1 MEIKKMFLVLLFTL
15 AALIAGISYMINQK
29 RKPLL
34 DIPSQGRVVVV
45 SGAAGGFGSLTCKE
59 LLDKW
64 QCRVIAIDINKQF
77 LEDKF
82 KTELSSEKIAS
93 RLQLIECDITQVDH
107 VERAAKE
114 IRQTLSN
121 WNADSIF
128 ALVNNAGIANGI
140 STKKRCGIVEH
151 TEDELQQVFGV
162 NLFGH
167 VRMLR
172 ELYPH
177 MTKTHSK
184 KDHSSPYGSIVIN
197 IASVAGL
204 VAPPFFG
211 FYTSSKFAMV
221 GLSDS
226 LRREF
231 KAVNNGMRLTCVEP
245 GFSRTNILNL
255 KPFDENSEYY
265 DIAVKKQQEAKRL
278 LDNAQ
283 DPSHVSSAICQQIF
297 SSNNVPHLVIDHW
310 YMKIVWHLFK
320 MFGLD
325 TFL

>member
-1 MEIKKMFLVLLFTL
+1 MILVLLFTL
-15 AALIAGISYMINQK
+15 AALIAGISYVIVLK

-34 DIPSQGRVVVV
+34 DIPSQGRVIVV

-64 QCRVIAIDINKQF
+64 QCRVIAIDINQQF
-77 LEDKF
+77 LEEKF
-82 KTELSSEKIAS
+82 KTELSSEKTAS
-93 RLQLIECDITQVDH
+93 RLQLIECDITKVDH

-128 ALVNNAGIANGI
+128 ALVNNAGIANAPG
-140 STKKRCGIVEH
+140 TKKRCGIVEYSE
-151 TEDELQQVFGV
+151 EDLQQVFGV

-172 ELYPH
+172 ELYPQ
-177 MTKTHSK
+177 MTKIVSEKNSSNEKNHSM
-184 KDHSSPYGSIVIN
+184 YGSIVVN

-231 KAVNNGMRLTCVEP
+231 KAVKNGMRLTCVEP

-255 KPFDENSEYY
+255 KPFDENSEYH
-265 DIAVKKQQEAKRL
+265 DIAVKKQQDAKRFI
-278 LDNAQ
+278 DNAQ
-283 DPSHVSSAICQQIF
+283 DPAHVSSAICQQIF

-310 YMKIVWHLFK
+310 YMKMVWYMLK
-320 MFGLD
+320 VLGMDG
-325 TFL
+325 FL